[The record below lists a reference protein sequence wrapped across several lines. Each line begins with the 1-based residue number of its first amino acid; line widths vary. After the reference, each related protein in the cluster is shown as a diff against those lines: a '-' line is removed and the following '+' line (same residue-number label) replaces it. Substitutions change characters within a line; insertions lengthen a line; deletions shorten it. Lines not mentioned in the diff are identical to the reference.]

1 MCFHII
7 PLCPGCEEPSGL
19 GEEVIYSD
27 EICCGHCPPEDVCGS
42 TTRFMT
48 KREVDHPDFECSTPG
63 CGEVRTIL
71 TADQEEAELQRA
83 RDHAKRFLRETH
95 EECLSLCI
103 LPFIDEPTPSIEK
116 RGQQWTREEEVVL
129 WRLRRQGMEF
139 NQIAVSCTSIKSGN
153 PWDHR

>member
-48 KREVDHPDFECSTPG
+48 RREVDHPDFECSTPG

-71 TADQEEAELQRA
+71 TANQEEAEIQRA

-103 LPFIDEPTPSIEK
+103 LPFIDEPTPSIE
-116 RGQQWTREEEVVL
+116 
-129 WRLRRQGMEF
+129 
-139 NQIAVSCTSIKSGN
+139 VSA
-153 PWDHR
+153 W

>member
-27 EICCGHCPPEDVCGS
+27 EVCCGHCPPEDVCGS

-48 KREVDHPDFECSTPG
+48 KREVGHPDFECSTPG
-63 CGEVRTIL
+63 CGDAATIL
-71 TADQEEAELQRA
+71 TAAEEEAELQRA

-95 EECLSLCI
+95 ENCISLCI
-103 LPFIDEPTPSIEK
+103 LPFMDEPSPSA
-116 RGQQWTREEEVVL
+116 EVC
-129 WRLRRQGMEF
+129 
-139 NQIAVSCTSIKSGN
+139 AA
-153 PWDHR
+153 